1 MHLASSALPNCTIQ
15 QTVAFIK
22 RHVGSI
28 DIVFFKICGKVFMLI
43 ERASKKRREFLIS
56 EENFSIHISLGKNGR
71 NVH

>member
-43 ERASKKRREFLIS
+43 ERVSKK
-56 EENFSIHISLGKNGR
+56 EENF
-71 NVH
+71 